1 MTTTRN
7 DIQKD
12 KETEK
17 PQDEA
22 IVIRRIANGAI
33 DSQYYLRKSSQL
45 RSAFF
50 ITVIRKLPNSLKIY
64 FRKIR
69 I

>member
-12 KETEK
+12 KETK
-17 PQDEA
+17 NPQDEV
-22 IVIRRIANGAI
+22 IVIRRIANGTI

-45 RSAFF
+45 RSEFF
-50 ITVIRKLPNSLKIY
+50 ITMISNLLSNLKI
-64 FRKIR
+64 RADNQ
-69 I
+69 

>member
-12 KETEK
+12 KETK
-17 PQDEA
+17 NPQDEV
-22 IVIRRIANGAI
+22 IVIRRIANGTI

-50 ITVIRKLPNSLKIY
+50 ITMISNLLSNLKI
-64 FRKIR
+64 RADNQ
-69 I
+69 

>member
-12 KETEK
+12 KETK
-17 PQDEA
+17 NPQDEV

-50 ITVIRKLPNSLKIY
+50 ITMISNLLSNLKI
-64 FRKIR
+64 RADNQ
-69 I
+69 